1 MEYYINAIIAILT
14 GLVTAI
20 PLVVQLVK
28 YVQEAIKGK
37 NYSNVM
43 ALVLNLMVEAEE
55 KYSEGAQKK
64 EYVIA
69 AIKSMEKTLN
79 YDIDEEAIGAMIDS
93 VIDITKKINID
104 NK

>member
-20 PLVVQLVK
+20 PLVIQLVK
-28 YVQEAIKGK
+28 YVKEAVRGK

-43 ALVLNLMVEAEE
+43 ALVMSLMAEAEE

-64 EYVIA
+64 EYVLS

-79 YDIDEEAIGAMIDS
+79 YDIDEEAISAMIDS
-93 VIDITKKINID
+93 LVDITKKINI
-104 NK
+104 K

>member
-20 PLVVQLVK
+20 PLVIQLVK
-28 YVQEAIKGK
+28 YVKEAIRGK

-43 ALVLNLMVEAEE
+43 ALVMSLMAEAEE

-64 EYVIA
+64 EYVMG

-79 YDIDEEAIGAMIDS
+79 YDIDEKAISVMIDS
-93 VIDITKKINID
+93 LVDITKKINV
-104 NK
+104 K

>member
-20 PLVVQLVK
+20 PLVIQLVK
-28 YVQEAIKGK
+28 YVKEAIRGK

-43 ALVLNLMVEAEE
+43 ALVMSLMAEAEE

-64 EYVIA
+64 EYVLS

-79 YDIDEEAIGAMIDS
+79 YDVDEEVIGAMIDS
-93 VIDITKKINID
+93 LVDITKKINI
-104 NK
+104 K

>member
-1 MEYYINAIIAILT
+1 MEYYVNAIIAILT

-28 YVQEAIKGK
+28 YVKEAIKGK
-37 NYSNVM
+37 NYSSVI
-43 ALVLNLMVEAEE
+43 ALVLSLMVEAEE

>member
-20 PLVVQLVK
+20 PLVIQLVK
-28 YVQEAIKGK
+28 YVKEAIKGR

-43 ALVLNLMVEAEE
+43 AIVMSFMAEAEE
-55 KYSEGAQKK
+55 KYSDGAQKK
-64 EYVIA
+64 EYVMG

-79 YDIDEEAIGAMIDS
+79 YDIDEEAISAMIDGI
-93 VIDITKKINID
+93 VDLTKKVNV
-104 NK
+104 K

>member
-20 PLVVQLVK
+20 PLVIQLVK
-28 YVQEAIKGK
+28 YVKEAVRGK

-43 ALVLNLMVEAEE
+43 ALVMSLMAEAEE

-64 EYVIA
+64 EYVMG

-79 YDIDEEAIGAMIDS
+79 YDIDEKAISAMIDS
-93 VIDITKKINID
+93 IVDVTKKVNV
-104 NK
+104 K

>member
-1 MEYYINAIIAILT
+1 MEYYVNAIIAILT

-28 YVQEAIKGK
+28 FVKEAIKGK

-43 ALVLNLMVEAEE
+43 ALIMSLMVEAEN

-64 EYVIA
+64 EYVLG

-79 YDIDEEAIGAMIDS
+79 YDIDEEAISAMIDTIADVS
-93 VIDITKKINID
+93 KKINV
-104 NK
+104 K

>member
-37 NYSNVM
+37 NYSSVM
-43 ALVLNLMVEAEE
+43 ALVLNLMIEAEE

-64 EYVIA
+64 EYVIGT
-69 AIKSMEKTLN
+69 IKSMEKTLN
-79 YDIDEEAIGAMIDS
+79 YDIDEEAISAMIDS
-93 VIDITKKINID
+93 IIDVTKKVNVD
-104 NK
+104 KK

>member
-1 MEYYINAIIAILT
+1 MEYYVNAIIAILT

-28 YVQEAIKGK
+28 YVKEAIKGK
-37 NYSNVM
+37 NYSSVM

-64 EYVIA
+64 EYVIT

>member
-20 PLVVQLVK
+20 PLVIQLVK
-28 YVQEAIKGK
+28 YVKEAIRGK

-43 ALVLNLMVEAEE
+43 ALVMSLMAEAEE

-64 EYVIA
+64 EYVLS

-79 YDIDEEAIGAMIDS
+79 YDIDEEAISVMIDS
-93 VIDITKKINID
+93 LVDITKKINV
-104 NK
+104 K

>member
-1 MEYYINAIIAILT
+1 MEYYVNAIIAILT

>member
-55 KYSEGAQKK
+55 KYSEVAQKK